1 VNHVEYQKLPM
12 ATPQYIVELA
22 KVLAETFKK
31 PLNGDRIDEAM
42 KHMEDTWQFDVTH
55 RRDAKLLLLV
65 DQNPDAVLYQN
76 SRTKFVVSGET
87 TRWQNIK
94 QVGKQTNLADFR
106 NLITGLIKEYGTE
119 ASFYMDSDQGDEY
132 FILKTK

>member
-1 VNHVEYQKLPM
+1 MNHEDYAKLPM
-12 ATPQYIVELA
+12 ATPQYVVQLA

-31 PLNGDRIDEAM
+31 PLNADRIDEALA
-42 KHMEDTWQFDVTH
+42 HMEDTWQFDPTT
-55 RRDAKLLLLV
+55 RRDAKLMLLV
-65 DQNPDAVLYQN
+65 DQNPDVVLYQN

-106 NLITGLIKEYGTE
+106 NLITRLIAEYGTE
-119 ASFYMDSDQGDEY
+119 ATFYMESDHGDEY
-132 FILKTK
+132 FLLKIK

>member
-1 VNHVEYQKLPM
+1 VNHEEYKKLPM
-12 ATPQYIVELA
+12 ATPQYVVQLA

-31 PLNGDRIDEAM
+31 PLTADRIDEAI
-42 KHMEDTWQFDVTH
+42 KHMEDTWQFDVTT

-65 DQNPDAVLYQN
+65 DQNPDVVLYQN
-76 SRTKFVVSGET
+76 SRTKFVVAGET

-106 NLITGLIKEYGTE
+106 NLVNRLIAEHGTE
-119 ASFYMDSDQGDEY
+119 AAFYMDSDQGDEY
-132 FILKTK
+132 FILKIK